1 MVLTRKGFVSLVG
14 TNILPTD
21 STAHVGNYRT
31 NTANAST
38 KSNVNAANS
47 QLLNLASSY
56 GTTTEIC
63 SLTYDPTIE
72 TTQRTTTN
80 RILTTESSEIT
91 GFASHDGIVISR
103 DGGTLAVYDNAK
115 FSIYNYTNQRGLSFA
130 RRRSLQVRTSSF
142 FPTMGS
148 RVAYRDGS
156 LKVEN
161 ALTARRSD
169 R

>member
-1 MVLTRKGFVSLVG
+1 MQTVVDSWLTAQYLITRVAKGGVDSADALNLSNDGNYLAVEANNTASLYGINSQGVVSLVG

-38 KSNVNAANS
+38 KINVNAANS

-80 RILTTESSEIT
+80 RILT
-91 GFASHDGIVISR
+91 HRKV
-103 DGGTLAVYDNAK
+103 AK
-115 FSIYNYTNQRGLSFA
+115 
-130 RRRSLQVRTSSF
+130 
-142 FPTMGS
+142 
-148 RVAYRDGS
+148 
-156 LKVEN
+156 
-161 ALTARRSD
+161 
-169 R
+169 